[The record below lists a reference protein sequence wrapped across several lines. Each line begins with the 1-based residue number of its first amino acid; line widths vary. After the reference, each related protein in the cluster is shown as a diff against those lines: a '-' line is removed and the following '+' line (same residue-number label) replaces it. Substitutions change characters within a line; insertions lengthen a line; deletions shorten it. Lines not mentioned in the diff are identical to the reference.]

1 MRIKSHSRSG
11 FTLVEIM
18 IVVAIIALLA
28 AIAVP
33 SFLRARKRSQAT
45 ATLETLRMVDAAKD
59 QYAIENGKS
68 AGVTPVAADLVSY
81 VKTGTKLYND
91 LTAGTPVDNL
101 GNSITI
107 NGIDVAPQV
116 NASTRSALDD
126 ALGGVSS
133 AAADTFWG
141 AYK

>member
-1 MRIKSHSRSG
+1 
-11 FTLVEIM
+11 M

-68 AGVTPVAADLVSY
+68 PGITPDAADLAANI
-81 VKTGTKLYND
+81 KTGTKLYTD
-91 LTAGTPVDNL
+91 QKAGSGAVDQL
-101 GNSITI
+101 GNAITI
-107 NGIDVAPQV
+107 NGIDVPPKV
-116 NASTRSALDD
+116 SSTTTAALDD
-126 ALGGVSS
+126 ALGGVGSP
-133 AAADTFWG
+133 AATTFWG